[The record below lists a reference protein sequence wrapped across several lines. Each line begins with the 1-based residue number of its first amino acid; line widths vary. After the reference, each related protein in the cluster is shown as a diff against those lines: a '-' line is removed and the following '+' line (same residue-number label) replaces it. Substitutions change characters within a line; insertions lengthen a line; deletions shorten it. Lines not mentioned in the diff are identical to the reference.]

1 MSVYEMA
8 KKYYP
13 RLWDKDRL
21 DALVEAGRL
30 TRAEADEIVGED
42 RHEQAV

>member
-42 RHEQAV
+42 GHE

>member
-13 RLWDKDRL
+13 KLWDKARL
-21 DALVEAGRL
+21 QKLVKAGKL
-30 TRAEADEIVGED
+30 TEEQYREIVGED
-42 RHEQAV
+42 